1 MTDYQAL
8 TVQGLFLPASDA
20 AIVPITP
27 LPGLANRLGL
37 SHWELWVSSD
47 RVIRLRTSMG
57 FLNRLLRFTLLLH
70 MGTLAA
76 EPLRVGVNFAIPPY
90 VIKHQ
95 GRGIE
100 LDLLTQA
107 FAGSGYEPRF
117 IYLPLE
123 RTFRMLEEG
132 KLDAIINVKPGMLKH
147 AYLSQPVITFRNRV
161 FTLDDRVIHSIAD
174 LKGLRVSAFQRARQI
189 LGEDFASMVAQNP
202 RYEEVARQQ
211 SQVQMLLLGRT
222 DAVILEQRVF
232 YYYLA
237 QQRESESDS
246 GRHAPVRVRQH
257 TLFAPTHYHFAFRRA
272 TQQQWFDRQLA
283 RMREDGRYERILA
296 SYEASSSAENIKAS
310 P

>member
-1 MTDYQAL
+1 
-8 TVQGLFLPASDA
+8 
-20 AIVPITP
+20 
-27 LPGLANRLGL
+27 
-37 SHWELWVSSD
+37 
-47 RVIRLRTSMG
+47 MG

-147 AYLSQPVITFRNRV
+147 AYLSQPVITFHNRV

-189 LGEDFASMVAQNP
+189 LGEDFASMAAQNP

-257 TLFAPTHYHFAFRRA
+257 ALFAPTHYHFAFRRA

-296 SYEASSSAENIKAS
+296 NYEASSSAENIKAS